1 MPYADRSTYGICC
14 VGTKNTVFI
23 RVRDK
28 KQIAIGMRW
37 LLVCA
42 ALAATLGL
50 FAPSVVAFDC
60 PGGEMT
66 ITPSDVLVLSGPA
79 TFSIVFNYSSSA
91 NFPNILLV
99 MTKPSCEGLTG
110 PIFVNWTGGSTSFVK
125 ANFQIA
131 DDRYIPS
138 PMITSYDSGR
148 YGLSE
153 LREHLGV
160 NDTANEVL
168 YYVFGPFLSGAVGR
182 TAQTF
187 NVTLPSENPRML
199 VLAIART
206 VCSTSFDIRA
216 LLISPII
223 PEFNPVLLGLV
234 LGALGFC
241 LVKAKIDSRSKKR
254 AALTSA
260 HALTN

>member
-1 MPYADRSTYGICC
+1 
-14 VGTKNTVFI
+14 
-23 RVRDK
+23 
-28 KQIAIGMRW
+28 
-37 LLVCA
+37 
-42 ALAATLGL
+42 
-50 FAPSVVAFDC
+50 
-60 PGGEMT
+60 
-66 ITPSDVLVLSGPA
+66 
-79 TFSIVFNYSSSA
+79 
-91 NFPNILLV
+91 
-99 MTKPSCEGLTG
+99 
-110 PIFVNWTGGSTSFVK
+110 VK

-131 DDRYIPS
+131 DDGYIPS
-138 PMITSYDSGR
+138 PMITSYGSGR

-160 NDTANEVL
+160 NDTANDVL

-182 TAQTF
+182 TAQAF

-223 PEFNPVLLGLV
+223 PEFNPVLLELV